1 MTERLGRTESPLTVE
16 ELLAALSD
24 PRFAVR
30 FEAVVSIA
38 RRGPDERLTSALVDV
53 LGCSEPALSTVAAW
67 ALGRIGDE
75 RAIPPLRA
83 GLDADYRSVRAHC
96 ARALGTI
103 GDPGAKPLLVKR
115 LSSELDRGLRL
126 AYSSALGKLRAT
138 EALPSLLRYLR
149 ASGIGDEMPRKE
161 YALAVAR
168 IVGAED
174 SFIGLLRETEVDPG
188 TSTSQALAA
197 AGRGLTDSEGSSELL
212 YAIEQCEDALA
223 REDLQQGAES
233 LVRVLRLVP
242 RRELGEPV
250 SSVLRECA
258 ERLDEFGEERIEY
271 VVLAINTLREAS
283 ASQQQ
288 SVQDAGSVSA

>member
-1 MTERLGRTESPLTVE
+1 
-16 ELLAALSD
+16 
-24 PRFAVR
+24 
-30 FEAVVSIA
+30 
-38 RRGPDERLTSALVDV
+38 
-53 LGCSEPALSTVAAW
+53 
-67 ALGRIGDE
+67 
-75 RAIPPLRA
+75 
-83 GLDADYRSVRAHC
+83 
-96 ARALGTI
+96 
-103 GDPGAKPLLVKR
+103 
-115 LSSELDRGLRL
+115 
-126 AYSSALGKLRAT
+126 
-138 EALPSLLRYLR
+138 
-149 ASGIGDEMPRKE
+149 
-161 YALAVAR
+161 
-168 IVGAED
+168 
-174 SFIGLLRETEVDPG
+174 
-188 TSTSQALAA
+188 
-197 AGRGLTDSEGSSELL
+197 LL

>member
-1 MTERLGRTESPLTVE
+1 
-16 ELLAALSD
+16 
-24 PRFAVR
+24 
-30 FEAVVSIA
+30 
-38 RRGPDERLTSALVDV
+38 
-53 LGCSEPALSTVAAW
+53 
-67 ALGRIGDE
+67 
-75 RAIPPLRA
+75 
-83 GLDADYRSVRAHC
+83 
-96 ARALGTI
+96 
-103 GDPGAKPLLVKR
+103 
-115 LSSELDRGLRL
+115 
-126 AYSSALGKLRAT
+126 
-138 EALPSLLRYLR
+138 
-149 ASGIGDEMPRKE
+149 MPRKE

>member
-1 MTERLGRTESPLTVE
+1 
-16 ELLAALSD
+16 
-24 PRFAVR
+24 VR

-38 RRGPDERLTSALVDV
+38 RRGPDERLTTALAGV

-83 GLDADYRSVRAHC
+83 GLDAEHRSVRAHC

-103 GDPGAKPLLVKR
+103 GDANVKPLLIKR
-115 LSSELDRGLRL
+115 LGTELDQGLRL

-138 EALPSLLRYLR
+138 EAVPTLLRYLR
-149 ASGIGDEMPRKE
+149 TAGRGDEMPRKE

-174 SFIGLLRETEVDPG
+174 PFIGLLRETEEDPG

-197 AGRGLTDSEGSSELL
+197 VARGLADSDQGSDELL
-212 YAIEQCEDALA
+212 SAIERCEEALA
-223 REDLQQGAES
+223 REDLRKGAES
-233 LVRVLRLVP
+233 LVEVLQLVP
-242 RRELGEPV
+242 CRQLGEPV
-250 SSVLRECA
+250 STVLRECA

-271 VVLAINTLREAS
+271 LVLAINTLREVAS
-283 ASQQQ
+283 RHRF
-288 SVQDAGSVSA
+288 SVQDARAPSL